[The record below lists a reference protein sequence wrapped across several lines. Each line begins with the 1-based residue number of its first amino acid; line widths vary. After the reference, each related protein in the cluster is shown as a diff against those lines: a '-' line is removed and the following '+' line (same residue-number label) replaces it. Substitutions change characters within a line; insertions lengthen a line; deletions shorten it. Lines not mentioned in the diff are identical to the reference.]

1 MANNF
6 GRSDL
11 QEQERKK
18 AVCYIQHWGDY
29 SWNIVYDFGFPNWR
43 KMCATWEWFQ
53 KLNQNIQR
61 LEKKPY
67 GIYLSDILTQ
77 MKNNVC

>member
-29 SWNIVYDFGFPNWR
+29 SRSIVYDFGFPN
-43 KMCATWEWFQ
+43 
-53 KLNQNIQR
+53 
-61 LEKKPY
+61 
-67 GIYLSDILTQ
+67 
-77 MKNNVC
+77 